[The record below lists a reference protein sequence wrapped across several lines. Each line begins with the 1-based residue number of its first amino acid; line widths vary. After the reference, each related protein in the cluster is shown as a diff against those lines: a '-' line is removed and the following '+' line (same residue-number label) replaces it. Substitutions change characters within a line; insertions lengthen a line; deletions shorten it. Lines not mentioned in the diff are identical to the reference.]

1 MSSLDE
7 LQKKLYKPGSEIEN
21 RPETPQAFVPG
32 QAPSS
37 PEQGVVTE
45 WQGLKP
51 KIKWTS
57 RLKNFFG
64 SLFSFGPGQKKWF
77 IIGAIILL
85 VLIIGLVVL
94 VYYWTWS
101 SFDKTW
107 VNLNISGPDRI
118 SSGEDVIYIVK
129 YKNNTKVSLDAAQLT
144 FYWPDNSLSEKG
156 ELVEQVSLGGI
167 IAGEEKEVE
176 FRGKVIGLKN
186 SKKDIK
192 ASLSYQPA
200 QINSRLENVAV
211 FQTEIISVPLVLTF
225 DLPERTT
232 SGQQITVALNYFND
246 SDSPFDN
253 LTIKIEYPE
262 GFKVSSAFPQPQ
274 ENIWQIGTLQ
284 SKQEGKILVTGI
296 IEGQRGDSKIFRA
309 YLGVLDDRDFIAYAE
324 AVKSSQISLP
334 ILSLEQTVNNSVDY
348 IANAG
353 DALEYR
359 IKYQN
364 NSSLAIP
371 SVKITAKLNSLA
383 LEIESLNLRQR
394 GSFDSNANVITWDQT
409 NNSALEILNPGQSGE
424 IIFSVKIKDNL
435 PVKSFS
441 DKNFSVTSIVHSDS
455 SNLPLALINQQ
466 VSDTVEMTTKINSKL
481 TISAKG
487 YFDDSLL
494 PNSGPLPPKVGQ
506 TTTYTIYWQ
515 ITNPSNDVDNV
526 EVSAVLPSYVE
537 WVNKFKPTSSNF
549 KYDSLNRKITWEVGK
564 LSAATGILTP
574 AKYVAFQIAL
584 TPSST
589 QIGQVVE
596 LIKQSVISGKDS
608 FTGTDLKAT
617 DAIISSNLPDDPG
630 TTWERG
636 KVEQ

>member
-7 LQKKLYKPGSEIEN
+7 LQKKLYKPDSEIRN
-21 RPETPQAFVPG
+21 RPEAPQAFSPG
-32 QAPSS
+32 QVSPS
-37 PEQGVVTE
+37 PQQGIVTE

-51 KIKWTS
+51 KIKWTT
-57 RLKNFFG
+57 RLSNFFS

-85 VLIIGLVVL
+85 VLIIGLVIL

-107 VNLNISGPDRI
+107 VTLNISGPERI
-118 SSGEDVIYIVK
+118 SSGENVIYIVK
-129 YKNNTKVSLDAAQLT
+129 YKNNTKVSLETAQLT
-144 FYWPDNSLSEKG
+144 FYWPDNSLPDKG
-156 ELVEQVSLGGI
+156 ELVEQVSLGNI
-167 IAGEEKEVE
+167 AAGEEKEVE
-176 FRGKVIGLKN
+176 FRGKVMGLKN
-186 SKKDIK
+186 SKQDIK

-211 FQTEIISVPLVLTF
+211 FQTEIIFVPLVLTF

-232 SGQQITVALNYFND
+232 GGQQITVALNYFND

-262 GFKVSSAFPQPQ
+262 GFKVSSSFPQPQ

-296 IEGQRGDSKIFRA
+296 IDGQRGDSKIFHA
-309 YLGVLDDRDFIAYAE
+309 YLGILKDKNFVAYTE

-334 ILSLEQTVNNSVDY
+334 VLSLEQTVNNSADY

-353 DALEYR
+353 DTLEYR

-371 SVKITAKLNSLA
+371 SVKITAKLNSSA
-383 LEIESLNLRQR
+383 LEVTSLNLRER
-394 GSFDSNANVITWDQT
+394 GSFDGNASTITWDQT
-409 NNSALEILNPGQSGE
+409 NHSALAMLNPGQSGE
-424 IIFSVKIKDNL
+424 ISFSIRIKDNL
-435 PVKSFS
+435 PVKSYN
-441 DKNFSVTSIVHSDS
+441 DKNFTVTSIAHIDS

-466 VSDTVEMTTKINSKL
+466 VFDTVETTTKINSKL
-481 TISAKG
+481 TISANG
-487 YFDDSLL
+487 YFQDSLL

-537 WVNKFKPTSSNF
+537 WINKFKPTSSNF

-564 LSAATGILTP
+564 LPSATGILTP

-584 TPSST
+584 TPSTT
-589 QIGQVVE
+589 QINQVVE
-596 LIKQSVISGKDS
+596 LIKQSIIIGKDS
-608 FTGTDLKAT
+608 FTGTDLRAT
-617 DAIISSNLPDDPG
+617 DAVISSDIPDDPSG
-630 TTWERG
+630 GWEKGR
-636 KVEQ
+636 VLQ

>member
-7 LQKKLYKPGSEIEN
+7 LQKKLYKPDSEIRN
-21 RPETPQAFVPG
+21 RPEAPQAFSPG
-32 QAPSS
+32 QVSPS
-37 PEQGVVTE
+37 PQQGIVTE

-51 KIKWTS
+51 KIKWTT
-57 RLKNFFG
+57 RLSNFFS

-85 VLIIGLVVL
+85 VLIIGLVIL

-107 VNLNISGPDRI
+107 VTLNISGPERI
-118 SSGEDVIYIVK
+118 SSGENVIYIVK
-129 YKNNTKVSLDAAQLT
+129 YKNNTKVSLETAQLT
-144 FYWPDNSLSEKG
+144 FYWPDNSLPDKG
-156 ELVEQVSLGGI
+156 ELVEQVSLGNI
-167 IAGEEKEVE
+167 AAGEEKEVE
-176 FRGKVIGLKN
+176 FRGKVMGLKN
-186 SKKDIK
+186 SKQDIK

-211 FQTEIISVPLVLTF
+211 FQTEIIFVPLVLTF

-232 SGQQITVALNYFND
+232 GGQQITVALNYFND

-262 GFKVSSAFPQPQ
+262 GFKVSSSFPQPQ

-296 IEGQRGDSKIFRA
+296 IDGQRGDSKIFHA
-309 YLGVLDDRDFIAYAE
+309 YLGILKDKNFVAYTE

-334 ILSLEQTVNNSVDY
+334 VLSLEQTVNNSADY

-353 DALEYR
+353 DTLEYR

-371 SVKITAKLNSLA
+371 SVKITAKLNSSA
-383 LEIESLNLRQR
+383 LEVTSLNLRER
-394 GSFDSNANVITWDQT
+394 GSFDSNASTITWDQT
-409 NNSALEILNPGQSGE
+409 NHSALAMLNPGQSGE
-424 IIFSVKIKDNL
+424 ISFSIRIKDNL
-435 PVKSFS
+435 PVKSYN
-441 DKNFSVTSIVHSDS
+441 DKNFTVTSIAHIDS

-466 VSDTVEMTTKINSKL
+466 VFDTVETTTKINSKL
-481 TISAKG
+481 TISANG
-487 YFDDSLL
+487 YFQDSLL

-537 WVNKFKPTSSNF
+537 WINKFKPTSSNF

-564 LSAATGILTP
+564 LPSATGILTP

-584 TPSST
+584 TPSTT
-589 QIGQVVE
+589 QINQVVE
-596 LIKQSVISGKDS
+596 LIKQSIIIGKDS

-617 DAIISSNLPDDPG
+617 DAVISSDIPDDPSG
-630 TTWERG
+630 GWEKGR
-636 KVEQ
+636 VLQ